1 MIGDDDD
8 DYNHVTSDSLPRDG
22 RIDLHAPS
30 LYPRDDAS
38 ETHHH
43 YRDDDDDE
51 VGCERSV
58 SRIETEQ
65 QGDNVIGIDATH
77 Q

>member
-1 MIGDDDD
+1 L
-8 DYNHVTSDSLPRDG
+8 HV
-22 RIDLHAPS
+22 PS
-30 LYPRDDAS
+30 LYSRDDAS

-43 YRDDDDDE
+43 YRDDDDDDDDDDDE

-58 SRIETEQ
+58 SRIETQQQ
-65 QGDNVIGIDATH
+65 QGVNVIGIDATH

>member
-1 MIGDDDD
+1 MII
-8 DYNHVTSDSLPRDG
+8 NHSRKRHTPTRPRDG
-22 RIDLHAPS
+22 RSDLHAPS

-38 ETHHH
+38 ETH
-43 YRDDDDDE
+43 RDDDDDDDDDE

-58 SRIETEQ
+58 SRIETQQQ
-65 QGDNVIGIDATH
+65 QGVNVIGIDATH

>member
-1 MIGDDDD
+1 LD
-8 DYNHVTSDSLPRDG
+8 
-22 RIDLHAPS
+22 APS

-43 YRDDDDDE
+43 YRDDDDDDDE

-58 SRIETEQ
+58 SRIEVQQQ
-65 QGDNVIGIDATH
+65 QGVNVIGIDAT
-77 Q
+77 QQ